1 MKGIEYN
8 KLIRDR
14 IPEIIEESGKKAVV
28 NRIKGEELLRALN
41 DKLKE
46 ELEEYIQSGSIEEL
60 ADLVEVIYAILNFQ
74 GISVSEFN
82 EMRENKNKYRG
93 SFREGLLLVEVT
105 E

>member
-93 SFREGLLLVEVT
+93 SFGEGLLLVEVT